1 MIRSRR
7 LIAADGVWATAG
19 FLSCASLTAISGRS
33 RSSMRA
39 ETGATRQLRA
49 IAWENLSGWL
59 VAHNARRHIRRGF
72 GIFRDNPQVT
82 ATDLLRY
89 DACVEMTPGLD
100 MDVNAGIGRQV
111 LGGGTHAIHTHVG
124 SYGGLGNL
132 MSELHR
138 DFVPRQGLTVDYDRP
153 FMAIHLNDPLLTRE
167 VHRRTELCVPVMPLP
182 LAIGEDLGV
191 ARPRRSAAA
200 LRRLGPGSA
209 HVARQRPGQRP
220 ALGKQSV
227 APAALHVARAW
238 PGRRQPSDP

>member
-1 MIRSRR
+1 MRVTYRYIRPVTVLYARGNGCYEAAAR
-7 LIAADGVWATAG
+7 L
-19 FLSCASLTAISGRS
+19 
-33 RSSMRA
+33 
-39 ETGATRQLRA
+39 
-49 IAWENLSGWL
+49 AWEKLGGWL

-100 MDVNAGIGRQV
+100 MAGNAGIARQV

-182 LAIGEDLGV
+182 LAIGDNSACEDP
-191 ARPRRSAAA
+191 ADPM
-200 LRRLGPGSA
+200 LRLAGSA
-209 HVARQRPGQRP
+209 
-220 ALGKQSV
+220 
-227 APAALHVARAW
+227 
-238 PGRRQPSDP
+238 